1 MLYPNLARAM
11 VIESV
16 TRTDIATVLN
26 IAPCTVTAKM
36 EGQTVSERTKYQI
49 GFTLVEA
56 MTVKKV
62 FFKKY
67 DFQWLFDFSLVEQST
82 QEKPA

>member
-1 MLYPNLARAM
+1 MLYPNLARTM
-11 VIESV
+11 STESV

-26 IAPCTVTAKM
+26 ISPCTVTAKM
-36 EGQTVSERTKYQI
+36 EGQTISERTKYQI

-56 MTVKKV
+56 MTIKKV

-67 DFQWLFDFSLVEQST
+67 DFQWLFDFSLAEKT
-82 QEKPA
+82 AQENPA